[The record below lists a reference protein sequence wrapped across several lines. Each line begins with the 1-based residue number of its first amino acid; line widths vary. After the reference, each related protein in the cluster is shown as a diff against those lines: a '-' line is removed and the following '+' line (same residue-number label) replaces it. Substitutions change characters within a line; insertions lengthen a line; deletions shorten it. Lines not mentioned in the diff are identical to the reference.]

1 MRADLY
7 LVESGLAES
16 RAKAQRSIGEG
27 RLFVNGKNVKKC
39 AAEISDGDT
48 VELKGSDMP
57 YVSRGGLKLLGA
69 IDTFG
74 IDARGLTA
82 VDIGASTGGFTDCL
96 LQHGAKRVYA
106 VDCGRDQLHL
116 SLRSDPRVVSIEG
129 FNARELTESTLGEK
143 CDIAVMDVSFISQ
156 TLLYGAVKSTVREGG
171 LFVSL
176 IKPQFEAG
184 RSAIGR
190 GGIVKDRKTHVSV
203 IKKILTQATESGLFP
218 LGIDVSPIEGG
229 DGNTEYLALFKV
241 GTPTGTVIND
251 GLIKELTEKYLRK
264 G

>member
-7 LVESGLAES
+7 LTARCLAES
-16 RAKAQRSIGEG
+16 RAKAQSAINEG
-27 RLFVNGKNVKKC
+27 RLFVNGKNIKKC
-39 AAEISDGDT
+39 AFDVSDTDT
-48 VELKGSDMP
+48 VELKGDGLR

-69 IDTFG
+69 IEAFG
-74 IDARGLTA
+74 IDVTGLTA

-96 LQHGAKRVYA
+96 LQHGAKKVYA
-106 VDCGRDQLHL
+106 VDCGRDQLHTRL
-116 SLRSDPRVVSIEG
+116 KDDSRVVSIEG
-129 FNARELTESTLGEK
+129 FNARELTEGTLGEK
-143 CDIAVMDVSFISQ
+143 CDVAVMDVSFISQ
-156 TLLYGAVKSTVREGG
+156 TLLYGAVRRTVREGG

-203 IKKILTQATESGLFP
+203 IKKVLTNATESGLFP

-241 GTPTGTVIND
+241 GTPTGTVITD
-251 GLIKELTEKYLRK
+251 SFIKELTTQKI
-264 G
+264 

>member
-7 LVESGLAES
+7 LTANGLAES
-16 RAKAQRSIGEG
+16 RAKAQSAISEG
-27 RLFVNGKNVKKC
+27 RLYVNGKNIKKC
-39 AAEISDGDT
+39 AYDVSDTDT
-48 VELKGSDMP
+48 VELKGDGLRF
-57 YVSRGGLKLLGA
+57 VSRGGLKLLGA
-69 IDTFG
+69 IESFG
-74 IDARGLTA
+74 IDVTGLTA

-96 LQHGAKRVYA
+96 IQHGAKKVYA
-106 VDCGRDQLHL
+106 VDCGRDQLHAKL
-116 SLRSDPRVVSIEG
+116 KDDIRVVSIEG
-129 FNARELTESTLGEK
+129 FNARELTFDTLGEK

-156 TLLYGAVKSTVREGG
+156 TLLYGAVRSTVRDGG

-203 IKKILTQATESGLFP
+203 IKKILTNAAENGLFP
-218 LGIDVSPIEGG
+218 LRLTVSPIEGG

-241 GTPTGTVIND
+241 GTPTDAVFTD
-251 GLIKELTEKYLRK
+251 SFLKELTTQKI
-264 G
+264 